1 MKIDINENNGFVSIN
16 KDVIAQIAH
25 QSVMESYGFVG
36 FGYKERGI
44 LQILK
49 GENLTKGVNIEENEN
64 GSINAEVYVI
74 VQYGVNIETVAG
86 NLIEKIKYNIE
97 NMTSLKVNDIIV
109 NVQGVRV
116 K

>member
-36 FGYKERGI
+36 FGYKERGM

-97 NMTSLKVNDIIV
+97 NMTSLKVNDIVV

>member
-16 KDVIAQIAH
+16 KDVIAQIAY

-97 NMTSLKVNDIIV
+97 NMTSLKVNDIVV

>member
-1 MKIDINENNGFVSIN
+1 MKLNINENNGFVSIN
-16 KDVIAQIAH
+16 KEVLAQIAH

-44 LQILK
+44 VEILK
-49 GENLTKGVNIEENEN
+49 GENLTKGVTVEANED

-74 VQYGVNIETVAG
+74 VQYGVNIETVAS

-97 NMTSLKVNDIIV
+97 SMTSLKVNDIVV

>member
-74 VQYGVNIETVAG
+74 VQYGVNTETVAG

>member
-1 MKIDINENNGFVSIN
+1 MKIDMNENKGFVSIN

-44 LQILK
+44 LELLK
-49 GENLTKGVNIEENEN
+49 GDNLTKGVSIEENED

-74 VQYGVNIETVAG
+74 VQYGVNIEAVAG

-97 NMTSLKVNDIIV
+97 TMTSLKVNDIVV

>member
-1 MKIDINENNGFVSIN
+1 MRIDINESNGYISIN
-16 KDVIAQIAH
+16 KEVLAQIAH

-44 LQILK
+44 LEILK
-49 GENLTKGVNIEENEN
+49 GENLSKGVLVNENEDE
-64 GSINAEVYVI
+64 SIDVEVYVI
-74 VQYGVNIETVAG
+74 VQYGVNIETVAN

-97 NMTSLKVNDIIV
+97 NMTSLNVNNITI

>member
-1 MKIDINENNGFVSIN
+1 MKIDINENNGLVLIN
-16 KDVIAQIAH
+16 KEVVAQIVH

-44 LQILK
+44 LEVLK
-49 GENLTKGVNIEENEN
+49 GENITKGVNITEKEDGTIE
-64 GSINAEVYVI
+64 IEIYVI
-74 VQYGVNIETVAG
+74 VQYGVNIESVA
-86 NLIEKIKYNIE
+86 NNSIEKIKYNVE
-97 NMTSLKVNDIIV
+97 DMTSLKVSNIVV

>member
-97 NMTSLKVNDIIV
+97 NMTSLKVNDIVV
-109 NVQGVRV
+109 NIQGVRV

>member
-97 NMTSLKVNDIIV
+97 NMTSLKVNDIVV

>member
-1 MKIDINENNGFVSIN
+1 MKIDINENKGFVSIN
-16 KDVIAQIAH
+16 KEVIAQIAH

-44 LQILK
+44 LELLK
-49 GENLTKGVNIEENEN
+49 GENLTKGVVIEENED
-64 GSINAEVYVI
+64 GSINAEVYVV
-74 VQYGVNIETVAG
+74 VQYGVNIEAVAG

-97 NMTSLKVNDIIV
+97 NMTSLKVNDIVV